1 MLRAVVV
8 AIVGVAG
15 AVPAGAAVRGTFAN
29 KDVKVQVVD
38 GVAYERKAEFGD
50 AMAVRVA
57 LSAAPLDAKA
67 IAAALDVEQ
76 AVAVQRS
83 GPSVDLEFAADGSWS
98 GMTYMLGPGNG
109 CGWCSD
115 SKAGAKSTVK
125 VVNGALRGTL
135 RVAAADYG
143 DGEGPAMD
151 LTFDLPVVKIT
162 ATALP
167 ADGGD
172 PGKALLACRKAAKAR
187 DRAAAQA
194 CLDPGA
200 EGMAAAAEGSD
211 EGFWYTVS
219 MYGDSLLMPTLTIT
233 GGRAK
238 GEWAEVRIE
247 GKDEQGQQKK
257 GGVFLRLLP
266 AGWRYHHEALEN
278 VY

>member
-1 MLRAVVV
+1 MLRAAVV
-8 AIVGVAG
+8 AFMGVAV
-15 AVPAGAAVRGTFAN
+15 AVPAFAGVTGTFAN
-29 KDVKVQVVD
+29 QGVKVQVVD

-67 IAAALDVEQ
+67 IDAALDVEN
-76 AVAVQRS
+76 AVAAQRS

-98 GMTYMLGPGNG
+98 GMTYMLGQGNG

-115 SKAGAKSTVK
+115 SKAGSKSAVK
-125 VVNGALRGTL
+125 IANGVLRGTL
-135 RVAAADYG
+135 RVASAEYG
-143 DGEGPAMD
+143 DGDGPAID
-151 LTFDLPVVKIT
+151 LTFDLPVVKVT

-167 ADGGD
+167 AGGGD
-172 PGKALLACRKAAKAR
+172 PGKALLACRKAAKAK
-187 DRAAAQA
+187 DRTAAQA
-194 CLDPGA
+194 CLDPEA
-200 EGMAAAAEGSD
+200 EGVATAAQGGD
-211 EGFWYTVS
+211 EGFWSIVS

-233 GGRAK
+233 GGRTK

-257 GGVFLRLLP
+257 GGVFLRRLP